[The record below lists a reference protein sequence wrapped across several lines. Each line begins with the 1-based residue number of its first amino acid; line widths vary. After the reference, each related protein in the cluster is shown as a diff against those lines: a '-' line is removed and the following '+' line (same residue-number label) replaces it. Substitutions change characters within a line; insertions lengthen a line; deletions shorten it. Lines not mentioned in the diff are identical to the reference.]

1 MANMAMVLN
10 RPKNDSCVETLARQS
25 VMEYA
30 VYASSIMDYYR
41 NSSYAIMSQTDLDDP
56 NGYLDQALGQRK
68 GVIFATGHFGNWD
81 IAGAIIASRRPLWV
95 IQESFAA
102 PRINEILRRIR
113 ESKNMKSVQMNDSLL
128 PLLRGLLR
136 GESVGVMIDRP
147 TPGKGVEVDLFG
159 SSIMVP
165 DGIGRLAVRAEVPV
179 LVGGAIRERDGRHT
193 LVVRGTVCPRE
204 AHTEE
209 ENIQQITQDVF
220 VHFEHLIRRVP
231 HQWYMF
237 RKMWLS

>member
-1 MANMAMVLN
+1 MANMATVTK
-10 RPKNDSCVETLARQS
+10 RPKSDSRVETLARQS

-30 VYASSIMDYYR
+30 IYASGIMDYYR
-41 NSSYAIMSQTDLDDP
+41 NSSQAIMAGTDLDDP
-56 NGYLDQALGQRK
+56 NGYLEKALDQRK
-68 GVIFATGHFGNWD
+68 GVIFASGHFGNWD
-81 IAGAIIASRRPLWV
+81 IAGAIIASKKPLWI
-95 IQESFAA
+95 IQESFTD

-147 TPGKGVEVDLFG
+147 TPGQGVEIDFFG

-165 DGIGRLAVRAEVPV
+165 DGIGRLAARAEVPV
-179 LVGGAIRERDGRHT
+179 LVGGAIRERDGRHK
-193 LVVRGTVCPRE
+193 LVVVGTVCARGG
-204 AHTEE
+204 HTEE
-209 ENIQQITQDVF
+209 ENVRQITQDVF
-220 VHFEHLIRRVP
+220 VYFEHLIRRAP

-237 RKMWLS
+237 RKMWIS